1 VDALTEVP
9 AVDYVGPMRARQE
22 NVIAATTLHDQTA
35 EVLCRVADG
44 DEEIVVTEGGK
55 PVAAIVPIRKL
66 EMIRRIEDRVDAED
80 ARAAREEVS
89 RLGTVPNDDVKAR
102 LGL

>member
-1 VDALTEVP
+1 MTEVP
-9 AVDYVGPMRARQE
+9 TVDYVGLMSPRQE
-22 NVIAATTLHDQTA
+22 NVIASTTLHDQTA
-35 EVLCRVADG
+35 EVLGRVADG
-44 DEEIVVTEGGK
+44 DEEIIVTERGK

-80 ARAAREEVS
+80 ARAAREEVN
-89 RLGTVPNDDVKAR
+89 RLGTVSNADVKAR